1 MLLAVLTMVC
11 GSTFAAE
18 TTKTWVAAD
27 QGYTNAEEVLSFDID
42 ENITV
47 TLDKGTNS
55 NSPKY
60 YNTGSALRVYRDN
73 TFTISGASTDVTIK
87 KIVFTF
93 ASGENDNAISS
104 DVETYA
110 DGTWEGESQSV
121 TFTIGAKS
129 DNTNGGH
136 RRIASIEVTYDVAE
150 APVTEN
156 TVTWLGAE
164 STALPTEIG
173 NDITFAWLEASGDQ
187 PPSFNSTKLCASMK
201 KNNKLTIAGADA
213 NVTISEIVFTFDN
226 SSDPG
231 LSANV
236 GSCTNNWNNNST
248 TWTGEANSITFT
260 ASSARLIKSI
270 KITYTGS
277 AAPVVKAPVLVISQ
291 DGIADT
297 YDMDANGVFVVYY
310 KNAGNAAAENT
321 KLTLYVDGT
330 ENASKTI
337 GTLNAG
343 ENSLNFW
350 NAKYDLT
357 NLEAGEHQVYLSL
370 SADNA
375 DPFTTDA
382 KTVTF
387 TKAAPEPAFSITANA
402 VTVPY
407 NATSYDVVATLTET
421 NNVDATNVKVEL
433 RKGLTDVLA
442 TKTVDALA
450 AGGEAQ
456 VTLTVA
462 QESFETGEK
471 TYNLYV
477 NDKFLSNV
485 TITFEEAPVTDVK
498 DLAITE
504 VLGTIELANET
515 NNVRVSVKN
524 NGNVDI
530 NDAPVTLTAGETV
543 LGSSTVS
550 AVAGQ
555 TAFCFVTVASEG
567 LTAGELAVT
576 ATVEVEDD
584 ATPEDNTLDATLT
597 VNAIPAPE
605 VTLTLTAQDVEV
617 TVGEEVS
624 TTVTVANTSEV
635 DAENITV
642 NILYN
647 MNVLASQ
654 TIETLAAGASTN
666 LVFTL
671 TAEQSAMLATL
682 LGDKESMEF
691 NLQAMTADNKFGTS
705 FTVTVKKAVE
715 QVVDIN
721 LIDIRGIS
729 EINLANETNAV
740 QVWFD
745 NNSTVE
751 ELNATIT
758 LTMNGTEVG
767 TETIAK
773 GDSYKSFTLPTE
785 GLVAGETATLVATLT
800 VENNKEGNTE
810 EVSKTLDIVSGET
823 APAAEISINPIS
835 GWEVEAGEQTVN
847 VTVTLFNNGD
857 VDAENV
863 QVELYHSYGDG
874 LCEPQIVNVPAGE
887 ENNWKILNFSFNYT
901 FEEGRSYEFTA
912 FTNFADADPN
922 NQMQSFTLTCPAPV
936 ANISIAKINTIEATT
951 EEDVVIAATLT
962 NNSDV
967 EANEV
972 KVGVYKIVDLQYQ
985 IVGIQQTI
993 ESIAAGEQAPV
1004 EFNLGKLEAGDYTF
1018 YVQVVSVNGNATN
1031 TMREVTVKVTEPVVA
1046 NVEVEL
1052 TQVNL
1057 SNGHIDLAADS
1068 NTLTVWMEN
1077 KGNVNADAV
1086 VNVTL
1091 NNTPLEAQTIT
1102 VNAGK
1107 NGNAIFFL
1115 PTEGLVAG
1123 EKATITATITV
1134 EDNTS
1139 ENISET
1145 KEYDIVDSSS
1155 ATEPVFTVVAPDVEV
1170 EFGATSFD
1178 VVATV
1183 ENISGIDAENVEVS
1197 LFHNG
1202 VIATQTIETL
1212 PAAMSTTVTFA
1223 DVENP
1228 FTKAGEYTMY
1238 VLAPQ
1243 TQTEVK
1249 IIVKPEAVEEVKDVA
1264 IEAISGTL
1272 DLNYE
1277 TGNVTV
1283 TVKNNGNV
1291 DVADVPV
1298 VLTAGETTLGQ
1309 ATIASIKAGENGYAF
1324 IQVSTEGL
1332 EAGELTVTATADF
1345 EDADAT
1351 NNTMTET
1358 LTVNAKDT
1366 TQPTFSVTADDVTV
1380 PFGELSFDIVATITN
1395 TSEVDAEG
1403 LTVTLLKGITEVETR
1418 TLDILLQAGQSTTET
1433 FTITADEE
1441 GFEAGTTASYYVQ
1454 VANQVQDEV
1463 VVTFEAEPVTE
1474 TADLAITQISG
1485 SLSLDVEE
1493 NSLGVYIVNNGTKD
1507 IEDAR
1512 VTLTYGNAILESTIS
1527 VNVGGGKFCWFTI
1540 PATDLQEG
1548 ELIVKATVEV
1558 ENDATP
1564 EDNTFEQTYNIAAPA
1579 AVLTFTVE
1587 DVTAEVNAA
1596 SFPVTVKV
1604 KNTGKGAATDV
1615 AVKIYDANSQ
1625 LLAEGTIPSIAPDAE
1640 ESITIT
1646 VNKTYTDLGTFN
1658 NQLQVWVAGAES
1670 GVAWVPVTVTDIP
1683 NGIAVIKAQYGE
1695 DVQIYNLN
1703 GIKVND
1709 VRKGNVYIVN
1719 GKKMVI
1725 K

>member
-11 GSTFAAE
+11 GNLLAAE
-18 TTKTWVAAD
+18 TTVKWVAAEA
-27 QGYTNAEEVLSFDID
+27 GYENAAIVSDVTVDEHISFVADA
-42 ENITV
+42 
-47 TLDKGTNS
+47 GTNK
-55 NSPKY
+55 NNVPKY
-60 YNTGSALRVYRDN
+60 YSSNTTVRMYAGN
-73 TFTISGASTDVTIK
+73 TISIESNSATIK
-87 KIVFTF
+87 KIVFEF
-93 ASGENDNAISS
+93 ASASGFTNTLLADS
-104 DVETYA
+104 YA
-110 DGTWEGESQSV
+110 DGTWEGSSDAV
-121 TFTIGAKS
+121 SFTSDAK
-129 DNTNGGH
+129 TA
-136 RRIASIEVTYDVAE
+136 IKSIEVTYDVAE
-150 APVTEN
+150 APVTEP
-156 TVTWLGAE
+156 TSVTWDASSKDAMPNIDVNNDLTLTWAE
-164 STALPTEIG
+164 GSATNTPGYTTQG
-173 NDITFAWLEASGDQ
+173 SKTVV
-187 PPSFNSTKLCASMK
+187 SMAQGS
-201 KNNKLTIAGADA
+201 KLTVAGADA
-213 NVTISEIVFTFDN
+213 NVTISKIVITYVGDN
-226 SSDPG
+226 IG
-231 LSANV
+231 LTPNV
-236 GSCTNNWNNNST
+236 GTSSNSFADNT
-248 TWTGEANSITFT
+248 STWTGEANSITFT
-260 ASSARLIKSI
+260 AGGRRYVKSI
-270 KITYTGS
+270 EITYTGS
-277 AAPVVKAPVLVISQ
+277 AAPVVKAPVLVITE

-297 YDMDANGVFVVYY
+297 YDMDANGVFVVRYD
-310 KNAGNAAAENT
+310 NIGNAAAENA
-321 KLTLYVDGT
+321 KLTLYVDGA
-330 ENASKTI
+330 ENASKEI
-337 GTLNAG
+337 GTLNFG
-343 ENSLNFW
+343 TNTLNFW

-370 SADNA
+370 TADNA
-375 DPFTTDA
+375 DAVTTDE

-387 TKAAPEPAFSITANA
+387 TKAAPEPAFSITAAA

-407 NATSYDVVATLTET
+407 DAESYDVVATLTET
-421 NNVDATNVKVEL
+421 NNVEATNVKVEL
-433 RKGLTDVLA
+433 RKGISDVLA
-442 TKTVDALA
+442 TQTVEALA

-462 QESFETGEK
+462 KELFETGEK

-485 TITFEEAPVTDVK
+485 TVTFEEAPVTETK

-530 NDAPVTLTAGETV
+530 TDAPVTLKAGETV
-543 LGSSTVS
+543 LGTATVS
-550 AVAGQ
+550 ATAGSNGWCMI
-555 TAFCFVTVASEG
+555 AVASEG
-567 LTAGELAVT
+567 LTAGELEVT
-576 ATVEVEDD
+576 ATVEVEGD
-584 ATPEDNTLDATLT
+584 ATPEDNTMDATLT

-605 VTLTLTAQDVEV
+605 VTLEITAQNVEV

-624 TTVTVANTSEV
+624 ATVTVKNTSEV
-635 DAENITV
+635 NAENVTV

-647 MNVLASQ
+647 LTTLASQ
-654 TIETLAAGASTN
+654 TIEALAAGESKD

-691 NLQAMTADNKFGTS
+691 NLQAMTPDNKFGTN
-705 FTVTVKKAVE
+705 FTVTVKKPVA
-715 QVVDIN
+715 QIVDIN
-721 LIDIRGIS
+721 LIDIRGL
-729 EINLANETNAV
+729 EVINLANETNAV
-740 QVWFD
+740 QVWFE

-758 LTMNGTEVG
+758 LTMNGTKVG
-767 TETIAK
+767 TEAVAK

-800 VENNKEGNTE
+800 VENNKEGNTA
-810 EVSKTLDIVSGET
+810 EVSKTLNIVSGET
-823 APAAEISINPIS
+823 EPAAEISINPIS

-847 VTVTLFNNGD
+847 VTVTVFNNGE

-863 QVELYHSYGDG
+863 KVELYQNYGDN
-874 LCEPQIVNVPAGE
+874 LCEPQIVNVSAGE
-887 ENNWKILNFSFNYT
+887 ENNWQILNFSFNYT
-901 FEEGRSYEFTA
+901 FEQGKSYEFTV

-936 ANISIAKINTIEATT
+936 ATVSMAKINKIETTT

-962 NNSDV
+962 NTSDIDAQDV
-967 EANEV
+967 R
-972 KVGVYKIVDLQYQ
+972 VGVYKLENLEYQ
-985 IVGIQQTI
+985 IVGILQTI
-993 ESIAAGEQAPV
+993 ETIAAGEQAPV
-1004 EFNLGKLEAGDYTF
+1004 EFNLGKLEAGNYTY
-1018 YVQVVSVNGNATN
+1018 YVRVVSVNGNASTV
-1031 TMREVTVKVTEPVVA
+1031 MQDVDVTVTEPVVPT
-1046 NVEVEL
+1046 VEVEL
-1052 TQVNL
+1052 TQMSL
-1057 SNGHIDLAADS
+1057 TNGHIDLAAES
-1068 NTLTVWMEN
+1068 NTLTVWVEN
-1077 KGNVNADAV
+1077 KGNVDAEAA

-1091 NNTPLEAQTIT
+1091 NSTSLEAQNVT
-1102 VNAGK
+1102 VKAEK
-1107 NGNAIFFL
+1107 NGFATFAL

-1134 EDNTS
+1134 ADNTS
-1139 ENISET
+1139 EKITET
-1145 KEYDIVDSSS
+1145 KEYDIVDSSV

-1183 ENISGIDAENVEVS
+1183 KNISAIDAENFEVS
-1197 LFHNG
+1197 LFHNAT
-1202 VIATQTIETL
+1202 IDTQTVDAL
-1212 PAAMSTTVTFA
+1212 AADAETTVTFA
-1223 DVENP
+1223 GVENP

-1238 VLAPQ
+1238 VIAPK
-1243 TQTEVK
+1243 TQAEVK

-1264 IEAISGTL
+1264 VEAITGTI

-1277 TGNVTV
+1277 TSNVTV

-1291 DVADVPV
+1291 DVTDVPV

-1332 EAGELTVTATADF
+1332 EAGELAVTATADF

-1351 NNTMTET
+1351 NNTKDET
-1358 LTVNAKDT
+1358 LTVKAKDA
-1366 TQPTFSVTADDVTV
+1366 TQATFSVTADDVTV
-1380 PFGELSFDIVATITN
+1380 PFGDTSFEIVATITN
-1395 TSEVDAEG
+1395 TSEIDAEG

-1418 TLDILLQAGQSTTET
+1418 TLDIILQAGQSTTET
-1433 FTITADEE
+1433 FTINAGDE
-1441 GFEAGTTASYYVQ
+1441 GFEAGTTVSYYVQ
-1454 VANQVQDEV
+1454 VAAQAQDEV

-1474 TADLAITQISG
+1474 IADLAITQISG
-1485 SLSLDVEE
+1485 TLSLDVEE

-1507 IEDAR
+1507 IENAR
-1512 VTLTYGNAILESTIS
+1512 VTLTYGETTLEDAIS
-1527 VNVGGGKFCWFTI
+1527 VNVDGGKFCWFTI

-1548 ELIVKATVEV
+1548 EFTVTATVEV

-1564 EDNTFEQTYNIAAPA
+1564 ENNTLDKTYTIAAPA

-1587 DVTAEVNAA
+1587 DITAEVNAA

-1615 AVKIYDANSQ
+1615 AVKIYDAGSQ
-1625 LLAEGTIPSIAPDAE
+1625 LIAEGTIPSIAPDAE
-1640 ESITIT
+1640 ESITIN
-1646 VNKTYTDLGTFN
+1646 VEKTYTDLGTHKN
-1658 NQLQVWVAGAES
+1658 ELQVWVEGAES
-1670 GVAWVPVTVTDIP
+1670 GVAWVSVTVTDIP
-1683 NGIAVIKAQYGE
+1683 SGIAVIKAQYGE

-1703 GIKVND
+1703 GMKVTN